1 MGGTRRTRV
10 NQNVEDEAA
19 AGAAAREGC
28 TEATL
33 RGTYLAAYDGVD
45 IGGNAQAPFAAAE
58 LVWFDGKGDVRGIGS
73 YNSNGTM
80 TSKEKFRGTYTVDAD
95 CTGTATYPGD
105 PDDLTYD
112 LFIAP
117 NGSMFTFVQTSPT
130 NSVTSGVYQRVTRKR
145 VGV

>member
-1 MGGTRRTRV
+1 V
-10 NQNVEDEAA
+10 NRNVEDEAA
-19 AGAAAREGC
+19 ARAATREGC
-28 TEATL
+28 TEDTL

-45 IGGNAQAPFAAAE
+45 IGGSAQAPFAAAE

-73 YNSNGTM
+73 YNYNGTI
-80 TSKEKFRGTYTVDAD
+80 TPKEEFRGTYTVNAD

-105 PDDLTYD
+105 PGEPDSTYD

-117 NGSMFTFVQTSPT
+117 DGSMFTFVQTSPT
-130 NSVTSGVYQRVTRKR
+130 NSVASGVYQRVTRKR